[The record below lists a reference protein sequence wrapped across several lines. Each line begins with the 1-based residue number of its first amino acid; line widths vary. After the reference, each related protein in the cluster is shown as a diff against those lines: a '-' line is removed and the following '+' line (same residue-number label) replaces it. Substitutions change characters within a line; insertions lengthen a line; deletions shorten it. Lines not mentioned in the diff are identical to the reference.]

1 MRPPSKAA
9 TFWILIALSAISVFV
24 LPGAW
29 TRLGRGPFQ
38 TLAFLKWPATWFAHQ
53 VGDAVEAA
61 APEKVPSEKA
71 RDLRLENE
79 RLQRQVLQ
87 QRLLLQA
94 AERQLEEVTRIAGQ
108 MPDAHA
114 GVVVAPV
121 VACDADPRHATLLI
135 AKGQQKR
142 WVTEGE
148 WVVAAGGAAPEWDA
162 EATVR
167 DLLARGWIIGR
178 ISEVHPNVARVRLT
192 TDPRFETEAWLAR
205 TLADGTVQMAPD
217 PCVLNGQGR
226 GQMRISQARADYFR
240 SGHIIVLVPESQGL
254 PAPMTVG
261 RVTSAAARG
270 DSAQHFDLQVVPWGP
285 AEKLTHVYVIVT
297 ER

>member
-9 TFWILIALSAISVFV
+9 TFWILIALSAISAFV
-24 LPGAW
+24 LPRGW
-29 TRLGRGPFQ
+29 TDRVRGLPQ
-38 TLAFLKWPATWFAHQ
+38 PLALLQWPATWFAHKA
-53 VGDAVEAA
+53 DHALAA
-61 APEKVPSEKA
+61 AATETTTTEQA
-71 RDLRLENE
+71 QELRLENE

-94 AERQLEEVTRIAGQ
+94 AEQQLEAVTRIAGQ
-108 MPDAHA
+108 MPDSHA
-114 GVVVAPV
+114 GVIIAPV

-135 AKGQQKR
+135 ARGQQKH
-142 WVTEGE
+142 WVTAGE
-148 WVVAAGGAAPEWDA
+148 WVVAAGNAAPAWDA
-162 EATVR
+162 EATLR

-192 TDPRFETEAWLAR
+192 TDPRFESEAWLAR

-217 PCVLNGQGR
+217 ACVLNGQGG

-240 SGHIIVLVPESQGL
+240 SGHVIVLVPESQGL
-254 PAPMTVG
+254 PAPLSVG
-261 RVTSAAARG
+261 RVTSAAPRG

-285 AEKLTHVYVIVT
+285 AEKLTHVYVLVT
-297 ER
+297 EQ